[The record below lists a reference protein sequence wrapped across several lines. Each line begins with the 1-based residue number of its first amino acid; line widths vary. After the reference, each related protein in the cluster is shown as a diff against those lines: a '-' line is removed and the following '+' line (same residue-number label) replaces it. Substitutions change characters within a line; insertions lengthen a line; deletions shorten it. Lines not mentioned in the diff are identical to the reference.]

1 MPVPFLPFP
10 IRFDLPR
17 SGPAAGLLIAAL
29 HHAGLATLT
38 HTPSPMGFL
47 RDILDRPQY
56 EKPVMIVVT
65 GHPTKNATI
74 PEAALRKKPVSEIIS
89 WH

>member
-1 MPVPFLPFP
+1 
-10 IRFDLPR
+10 
-17 SGPAAGLLIAAL
+17 
-29 HHAGLATLT
+29 
-38 HTPSPMGFL
+38 MGFL

-74 PEAALRKKPVSEIIS
+74 SEAAPRKRPVSEIIS